1 PGLCRFFRADSLH
14 FGRGMR
20 IGSCRGKRMSS
31 MRLMVVLAAVFLMPA
46 LSLAQEN
53 NFQQG
58 LEALANRDYDLAISC
73 FNEEIR
79 QHPRQAAAFANRG
92 NAHAGK
98 GDYEK
103 AIVDF
108 NQAIRLNPAD
118 SHAYSN
124 RGYAYDVRGEY
135 DRGIADYNQA
145 LKLNP

>member
-1 PGLCRFFRADSLH
+1 
-14 FGRGMR
+14 
-20 IGSCRGKRMSS
+20 MSS
-31 MRLMVVLAAVFLMPA
+31 MRWMVVLAAVFLMPA

-108 NQAIRLNPAD
+108 NQAIRLNPSD
-118 SHAYSN
+118 SHAYGN
-124 RGYAYDVRGEY
+124 RGYAYDVRVAATPIAP
-135 DRGIADYNQA
+135 RGSTSRQRRITPSQFGCIRNSRWPTTAGA
-145 LKLNP
+145 PPTLR